1 MCGQTTRR
9 QRTPTYHPG
18 PSVGAVTSPG
28 RSFHPHLG
36 KELTSQLYSWE
47 GLGGGGSTGTKA
59 MKLSS
64 LPITRD
70 KLTTPPTAQQA

>member
-47 GLGGGGSTGTKA
+47 GLGGGGQHGYQSNE
-59 MKLSS
+59 
-64 LPITRD
+64 IV
-70 KLTTPPTAQQA
+70 LTPNYT